1 MRLNLTEDQRYIEFR
16 PADAVERNLLDN
28 FPAFI
33 RKAGRRLLPAK
44 PHVVQ
49 SVISRLKKIYKKPI
63 NVDQKEIVDMV
74 RSSLKLKEIPSDF
87 TYFTNPLEHQEIA
100 LRYLYTVGSA
110 GLLLDPGLGKTKV
123 ILDFIALMKFAKSLI
138 VCPKALLFV
147 WEDEQ
152 KKHRPDK
159 SIYVIESTSWGE
171 RIQGAQKRKI
181 KWEEEMLACE
191 ECSDEYKRARINF
204 NKACKDLEELPKA
217 AAADLE
223 RAKAADIVVVNYDKV
238 ANGLDYFKRH
248 FKFDFMALD
257 EGLIKSHDSK
267 RTIAVTDLGNKTPY
281 RCVMSGTLINNT
293 ALDAYSPIRF
303 IEPAL
308 VGTGHGR
315 FVNKYAKRI
324 ELKDGRSF
332 IAGISKDN
340 IEEIRTILE
349 SCSIVMRKEEWLK
362 NLPGKTFNV
371 ITSEMTQEQK
381 DVLEPLVSTYITRFQ
396 EKEVAVENPLS
407 LMAKV
412 SQITN
417 GFLYVYDEVKD
428 EDDYLADLFGLQ
440 DDDKP
445 KRKGPRETL
454 YFGQQPKL
462 QSLVDLVTGPLRQ
475 RKAIVWYN
483 CTAEFDLLSQTFKR
497 LGIKFLSIRGGSKT
511 TGEVVRTFNQSDEY
525 QFLICQAKAVNYG
538 ITVLGKNPEALE
550 GDIDG
555 LMPEIDTRV
564 YTHIFYSLNYSL
576 EVFLQQQDRSHRIG
590 QTMPV
595 DYYILLSDCYAD
607 QAIYNALSTKMEVRE
622 ATLIDISRRLKELV

>member
-16 PADAVERNLLDN
+16 PADAVERNLLDH

-33 RKAGRRLLPAK
+33 RKGGRRLVPAK
-44 PHVVQ
+44 PHIIQ
-49 SVISRLKKIYKKPI
+49 SVISRLKKVYKKPI
-63 NVDQKEIVDMV
+63 KTESKEIVDCI
-74 RSSLKLKEIPSDF
+74 REALKLKEIPSDF
-87 TYFTNPLEHQEIA
+87 TYYTRPLEHQEIA
-100 LRYLYTVGSA
+100 LRYLYTVGSG

-123 ILDFIALMKFAKSLI
+123 VLDFIALMGFSKSLI

-152 KKHRPDK
+152 KTHRPDK

-181 KWEEEMLACE
+181 KWEEDMLSQE
-191 ECSDEYKRARINF
+191 EGSDEYKRARINY
-204 NKACKDLEELPKA
+204 NKALKDLEELPKA
-217 AAADLE
+217 QAADMQ
-223 RAKAADIVVVNYDKV
+223 RAKDADILVVNYDKV
-238 ANGLDYFKRH
+238 ANGLDYLQRN
-248 FKFDFMALD
+248 FKFDFISLD

-267 RTIAVTDLGNKTPY
+267 RTEAVTKLGMRTPY
-281 RCVMSGTLINNT
+281 RCIMSGTLINNT
-293 ALDAYSPIRF
+293 ALDAFSPIRF

-308 VGTGHGR
+308 VGTGYGR
-315 FVNKYAKRI
+315 FVNKFAKRI
-324 ELKDGRSF
+324 DLKDGRSF
-332 IAGISKDN
+332 IAGVSKDN

-362 NLPGKTFNV
+362 NLPGKNFHV
-371 ITSEMTQEQK
+371 ITSEMTEEQEQVYAK
-381 DVLEPLVSTYITRFQ
+381 LVANYITEFQ
-396 EKEVAVENPLS
+396 GKTVSVENPLS

-445 KRKGPRETL
+445 KTKGPRETL

-462 QSLVDLVTGPLRQ
+462 KSLVDLVTGPLRQ

-483 CTAEFDLLSQTFKR
+483 CTAEFELISQTFKNM
-497 LGIKFLSIRGGSKT
+497 GIKFLSIRGGSKT

-538 ITVLGKNPEALE
+538 ITVLGKNPEALDA
-550 GDIDG
+550 DIDG

-590 QTMPV
+590 QTVPV
-595 DYYILLSDCYAD
+595 DYYMLLSNCYAD
-607 QAIYNALSTKMEVRE
+607 QAIYDALSTKMEIRE